1 MNSSKSTT
9 YLSTALIV
17 GGFLLIALAWNG
29 AANEFLVDKQIPFL
43 VSGGLTGIGMI
54 GAGCTLALVQ
64 EIRKSALEINQHV
77 DKLTSTIRG
86 DAGEAPALS
95 DTLPE
100 PRQHTQDETTAG
112 SGSSISREPAT
123 S

>member
-1 MNSSKSTT
+1 MNSTKTTT

-29 AANEFLVDKQIPFL
+29 AASEFLVDKQIPFL

-64 EIRKSALEINQHV
+64 EMRKSAAEVAAHV
-77 DKLTSTIRG
+77 DRLTAVMRG
-86 DAGEAPALS
+86 DTGAQAATV

-100 PRQHTQDETTAG
+100 PRDH
-112 SGSSISREPAT
+112 SGSTIERDPQPT
-123 S
+123 T

>member
-1 MNSSKSTT
+1 MNSNNTTT

-29 AANEFLVDKQIPFL
+29 AANEFLVDKQIPFV
-43 VSGGLTGIGMI
+43 VSGGLTGIGMVI
-54 GAGCTLALVQ
+54 SGCTLAVVQ
-64 EIRKSALEINQHV
+64 ELRKSTAEVGARLDKLAAAVRGDEVAASALE
-77 DKLTSTIRG
+77 
-86 DAGEAPALS
+86 

-100 PRQHTQDETTAG
+100 PREHTG
-112 SGSSISREPAT
+112 STIEREPEAAT

>member
-1 MNSSKSTT
+1 MNNAKTTT

-29 AANEFLVDKQIPFL
+29 AASEFLVDKQLPFV

-54 GAGCTLALVQ
+54 MTGCTLAVIQ
-64 EIRKSALEINQHV
+64 ELRKSSAEVGAQV
-77 DKLTSTIRG
+77 EKLTAVLRG
-86 DAGEAPALS
+86 DVEASVLE

-100 PRQHTQDETTAG
+100 TRDHTGSTIERDPETVT
-112 SGSSISREPAT
+112 T
-123 S
+123 